1 MTDRQTAVTALLP
14 CPAVVVTA
22 AAGERRDAMTATAFF
37 VAEVPPLLSVSVAG
51 HHLTNELI
59 EESGEFVV
67 NLTTPEQVEMVRKLG
82 STHGRDVDKFEEFG
96 VGTEPSETVGAPRI
110 IGTYACL
117 ECKVMGS
124 HPAATYRVYT
134 AEVTALAVH
143 EERKPL
149 LWHLGRFFL
158 IGAQVI

>member
-14 CPAVVVTA
+14 CPAVIVTA

-37 VAEVPPLLSVSVAG
+37 VAEVPPLLSLSVAE

-67 NLTTPEQVEMVRKLG
+67 NLATPEQVQMVRKLG
-82 STHGRDVDKFEEFG
+82 STHGRDLDKFAEFG
-96 VGTEPSETVGAPRI
+96 LGTEPSETVGAPRV
-110 IGTYACL
+110 IGAYACL
-117 ECKVMGS
+117 ECRVVGS

-134 AEVTALAVH
+134 AEVSAVAVY
-143 EERKPL
+143 EGRNPL
-149 LWHLGRFFL
+149 LWHLGRFFS
-158 IGAQVI
+158 IGAQVS